1 MPGASYLWGIDAGGV
16 PAVGPV
22 EVLSPKSRV
31 HDVSAAPVPG
41 VLAAPL
47 KVTSRGAS
55 PDVGLAD
62 NLAVGGDDSALVGA
76 ARLGPVVGRVVVV
89 VPDVVVGAPG
99 SADVVVVAVGPSVV
113 GVLVV
118 VSAGTFTT
126 VGAGDV
132 VEVVVRGGDVVAGEL
147 DGTLT
152 VVVVPGAAGPELGDE
167 GVADGDCEL
176 REPPGAALAAC
187 APPWTGKVRSDRRVI
202 TPISPSSDRCVSDAL
217 AGFRPDPTPD
227 AERERRLKIPPA
239 NMWPCRP
246 TRHERSCFQPRLS
259 CRDGTP
265 ASLPRSP
272 ELSHEIDNAL

>member
-1 MPGASYLWGIDAGGV
+1 VPGASYPWGIDAGGV
-16 PAVGPV
+16 PAVVPV
-22 EVLSPKSRV
+22 EVPSPKSRV

-62 NLAVGGDDSALVGA
+62 SLAVGGDDSALVGA

-89 VPDVVVGAPG
+89 VPDVVDGAPG
-99 SADVVVVAVGPSVV
+99 IADVVVVVVGPSVV

-132 VEVVVRGGDVVAGEL
+132 VGVVRGGDVVAGEL

-152 VVVVPGAAGPELGDE
+152 VVVVPGAAGPEVGDE
-167 GVADGDCEL
+167 GVADGDCEP
-176 REPPGAALAAC
+176 REAALAAC
-187 APPWTGKVRSDRRVI
+187 APPWTGKVRRDSRVI
-202 TPISPSSDRCVSDAL
+202 TPIRPSSDRRVSAAL
-217 AGFRPDPTPD
+217 AGFRPDATPE
-227 AERERRLKIPPA
+227 AERERRVKIRPDSI
-239 NMWPCRP
+239 WPCWP
-246 TRHERSCFQPRLS
+246 AHPERSRSHARLS
-259 CRDGTP
+259 WPDRTHCSAPPLTRKKGMN
-265 ASLPRSP
+265 RR
-272 ELSHEIDNAL
+272 